1 VLTYIIKSFVKDI
14 EVYNKYFNRIST
26 IKVDQPFDKILGC
39 IGDYYKEYTDHTYIS
54 KDELTEYLKLCNPH
68 LKDESVYVHAI
79 NRIYDCDVSDSL
91 AETKIKQLIEQD
103 AANQIAQIC
112 IPAISGEA
120 FGIFEKI
127 REIIE
132 HTEEHL
138 EKQQNESL
146 FLTNDLRKIYEKQ
159 TEHGLTWKLHCL
171 MDSLG
176 ALPGTGKI
184 IHLASRPNAGKTTL
198 LASEVTHMC
207 TQLKGDECILWIHN
221 EEDGGSIQE
230 RWYQAMCNA
239 THEQLIGNIDKA
251 QEIFEKRGGN
261 RILMH
266 DNDNV
271 TVENI
276 EKLIIETQPRLVVVD
291 IADHV
296 AFKGDNKVGNGAER
310 LKILYRMFRNLG
322 KKYAKRFPIDFIL
335 TGWSDASTEGRKW
348 FGQNNLD
355 GGKTGKPGSTDAIIT
370 IGQDGEGEGTA
381 RYLAV
386 VRNKLTG
393 KGMRQV
399 VTIDPFRARFIE

>member
-1 VLTYIIKSFVKDI
+1 
-14 EVYNKYFNRIST
+14 
-26 IKVDQPFDKILGC
+26 
-39 IGDYYKEYTDHTYIS
+39 
-54 KDELTEYLKLCNPH
+54 
-68 LKDESVYVHAI
+68 
-79 NRIYDCDVSDSL
+79 VSDSL

-103 AANQIAQIC
+103 AANKIAQIC
-112 IPAISGEA
+112 IPTSSGES

-127 REIIE
+127 REIME

-138 EKQQNESL
+138 EKQQSESL
-146 FLTNDLRKIYEKQ
+146 FLKNDLRKIYEKQ
-159 TEHGLTWKLHCL
+159 TEHGLNWKLKCL
-171 MDSLG
+171 MDSIG
-176 ALPGTGKI
+176 PLPGSGKI

-207 TQLKGDECILWIHN
+207 AQLKGDENILWVHN

-261 RILMH
+261 RIRMH

-296 AFKGDNKVGNGAER
+296 GFRGDNKVGNGAER
-310 LKILYRMFRNLG
+310 LKLLYRMFRNLG
-322 KKYAKRFPIDFIL
+322 KKYSKRFPIDFIL
-335 TGWSDASTEGRKW
+335 TGWSDATTEGRKW

-393 KGMRQV
+393 RGVRQV